1 VISGILGVTMDET
14 TPTSRDSAPATPASA
29 LPSFESCW
37 AAVSAGAQSGID
49 ALGALPAPLQ
59 QCCPELAGI
68 LRSSAVRTS
77 LEIYTRQDAEAVRQQ
92 ASLMQEATRAD
103 VCLMAAGV
111 TSGLVLAVAAVLPSG
126 PEYVT
131 PLGTINIT
139 LGLGIVT
146 LALGAAGTFFGY
158 LARDQGRISRWQA
171 RRGEAEIARL
181 DVFTTIA
188 GKAAEAGPAVDL
200 HGLALVVRHLLD
212 DQRNW
217 LGARALRHRKSS
229 EATSRW
235 GGLANALTF
244 IGGSG
249 AIIASQAKGSI
260 WIVLSGLIGAAIA
273 AYAANRDALRR
284 DRANADRYE
293 KAQVALD
300 GLSGRTDD
308 VAARIAAGEPKAL
321 VAFTDAVTDLLA
333 TEHKQWLEGTAQAE
347 ASLGKLDAQLRQLT
361 DTKK

>member
-1 VISGILGVTMDET
+1 MDET
-14 TPTSRDSAPATPASA
+14 TPTPPDLARATPASA
-29 LPSFESCW
+29 LPSFESCR
-37 AAVSAGAQSGID
+37 AVVSVGAQSGID
-49 ALGALPAPLQ
+49 ALGALSGPLQ
-59 QCCPELAGI
+59 QGCPELAGI
-68 LRSSAVRTS
+68 LQSSAVRTS
-77 LEIYTRQDAEAVRQQ
+77 REIYTRQDAEAVRQQ
-92 ASLMQEATRAD
+92 ARLMQEATWAN

-126 PEYVT
+126 PEYT
-131 PLGTINIT
+131 TNIT

-158 LARDQGRISRWQA
+158 LARDQGRVSRWQA

-188 GKAAEAGPAVDL
+188 GKAAEAGPAVAL

-212 DQRNW
+212 DQRSW

-249 AIIASQAKGSI
+249 AIIASQVKGSI
-260 WIVLSGLIGAAIA
+260 WIVLAGLIGAAIA
-273 AYAANRDALRR
+273 AYATNRDALRG

-300 GLSGRTDD
+300 GLSGRTDE
-308 VAARIAAGEPKAL
+308 VAARIVAGEPKAL

-347 ASLGKLDAQLRQLT
+347 ASLGKLDAQLSQLT
-361 DTKK
+361 DAKK

>member
-1 VISGILGVTMDET
+1 MDET
-14 TPTSRDSAPATPASA
+14 TPTPPDLARATPASA
-29 LPSFESCW
+29 LPSFESCR
-37 AAVSAGAQSGID
+37 AVVSVGAQSGID
-49 ALGALPAPLQ
+49 ALGALSGPLQ
-59 QCCPELAGI
+59 QGCPELAGI
-68 LRSSAVRTS
+68 LQSSAVRTS
-77 LEIYTRQDAEAVRQQ
+77 REIYTRQDAEAVRQQ
-92 ASLMQEATRAD
+92 ARLMQEATWAN

-126 PEYVT
+126 PEYTTNV
-131 PLGTINIT
+131 T

-146 LALGAAGTFFGY
+146 LALGTAGTFFGY

-188 GKAAEAGPAVDL
+188 GKAAEAGPAVAL

-212 DQRNW
+212 DQRSW

-249 AIIASQAKGSI
+249 AIIASQVKGSI
-260 WIVLSGLIGAAIA
+260 WIVLAGLIGAAIA
-273 AYAANRDALRR
+273 AYATNRDALRG

-300 GLSGRTDD
+300 GLSGRTDE
-308 VAARIAAGEPKAL
+308 VAARIVAGEPKAL

-347 ASLGKLDAQLRQLT
+347 ASLGKLDAQLSQLT
-361 DTKK
+361 DAKK

>member
-1 VISGILGVTMDET
+1 MDET
-14 TPTSRDSAPATPASA
+14 TPTPPDLARATPASA
-29 LPSFESCW
+29 LPSFESCR
-37 AAVSAGAQSGID
+37 AVVSVGAQSGID
-49 ALGALPAPLQ
+49 ALGALSGPLQ
-59 QCCPELAGI
+59 QGCPELAGI
-68 LRSSAVRTS
+68 LQSSAVRTS
-77 LEIYTRQDAEAVRQQ
+77 REIYTRQDAEAVRQQ
-92 ASLMQEATRAD
+92 ARLMQEATWAN

-126 PEYVT
+126 PEYTNNV
-131 PLGTINIT
+131 T

-146 LALGAAGTFFGY
+146 LALGTAGTFFGY

-188 GKAAEAGPAVDL
+188 GKTAEAGPAVAL

-212 DQRNW
+212 DQRSW

-249 AIIASQAKGSI
+249 AIIASQVKGSI
-260 WIVLSGLIGAAIA
+260 WIVLAGLIGAAIA
-273 AYAANRDALRR
+273 AYATNRDALRG

-300 GLSGRTDD
+300 GLSGRTDE
-308 VAARIAAGEPKAL
+308 VAARIVAGEPKAL

-347 ASLGKLDAQLRQLT
+347 ASLGKLDAQLSQLT
-361 DTKK
+361 DAKK

>member
-1 VISGILGVTMDET
+1 MDEST
-14 TPTSRDSAPATPASA
+14 ATPPDLARATPASA
-29 LPSFESCW
+29 LPSFDSCR

-49 ALGALPAPLQ
+49 ALGALSGPLQ
-59 QCCPELAGI
+59 QGCPELAGI

-92 ASLMQEATRAD
+92 ASLVQEATWAN

-126 PEYVT
+126 PEY
-131 PLGTINIT
+131 TINII

-158 LARDQGRISRWQA
+158 LARDQGRLSRWQA

-188 GKAAEAGPAVDL
+188 GKAAEAGPAVAL

-212 DQRNW
+212 DQRSW

-249 AIIASQAKGSI
+249 AIIASQVKGSI
-260 WIVLSGLIGAAIA
+260 WIVLAGLIGAAIA
-273 AYAANRDALRR
+273 AYATNRDALRR

-293 KAQVALD
+293 KAEVALD
-300 GLSGRTDD
+300 GLSGRTDE

-361 DTKK
+361 DARK

>member
-29 LPSFESCW
+29 LPSFESCR

-77 LEIYTRQDAEAVRQQ
+77 FEIYTRQDAEAVRQQ

-188 GKAAEAGPAVDL
+188 GKAAEAGPAVL
-200 HGLALVVRHLLD
+200 C
-212 DQRNW
+212 
-217 LGARALRHRKSS
+217 
-229 EATSRW
+229 T
-235 GGLANALTF
+235 
-244 IGGSG
+244 
-249 AIIASQAKGSI
+249 ASHS
-260 WIVLSGLIGAAIA
+260 
-273 AYAANRDALRR
+273 
-284 DRANADRYE
+284 
-293 KAQVALD
+293 
-300 GLSGRTDD
+300 
-308 VAARIAAGEPKAL
+308 
-321 VAFTDAVTDLLA
+321 
-333 TEHKQWLEGTAQAE
+333 
-347 ASLGKLDAQLRQLT
+347 
-361 DTKK
+361 

>member
-1 VISGILGVTMDET
+1 MDNET
-14 TPTSRDSAPATPASA
+14 TRTAPDRASA
-29 LPSFESCW
+29 AAAPNSGLALSSFQSCM
-37 AAVSAGAQSGID
+37 AATSAGAKAGID
-49 ALGALPAPLQ
+49 ALGALPEQLRQ
-59 QCCPELAGI
+59 NCPELAAI
-68 LRSSAVRTS
+68 LGSAAVRTS
-77 LEIYTRQDAEAVRQQ
+77 LETYARQDAEAVRQQ
-92 ASLMQEATRAD
+92 ASLMQEATRAN

-131 PLGTINIT
+131 RFGTINIT

-146 LALGAAGTFFGY
+146 LTLGAAGTYFGY
-158 LARDQGRISRWQA
+158 LARDQGRVSRWQA

-181 DVFTTIA
+181 AVFTTVA
-188 GKAAEAGPAVDL
+188 SKAAEAGPSVAQP
-200 HGLALVVRHLLD
+200 GLGLVVSHLLD

-217 LGARALRHRKSS
+217 LGRRALRHRKSS
-229 EATSRW
+229 ETTSRW
-235 GGLANALTF
+235 GGFANALAF

-249 AIIASQAKGSI
+249 AVIASQVKGSI
-260 WIVLSGLIGAAIA
+260 WIVLAGLVGAAIS
-273 AYAANRDALRR
+273 AYATNRDALRR

-300 GLSGRTDD
+300 GLAGRKDD
-308 VAARIAAGEPKAL
+308 VAARIAAGEPRAL

-347 ASLGKLDAQLRQLT
+347 ASLSKLDTQLKQLT
-361 DTKK
+361 DAKK

>member
-1 VISGILGVTMDET
+1 MDET
-14 TPTSRDSAPATPASA
+14 TPTPPDLARATPASA
-29 LPSFESCW
+29 LPSFETCR
-37 AAVSAGAQSGID
+37 AVVSVGAQSGID
-49 ALGALPAPLQ
+49 ALGALSGPLQ
-59 QCCPELAGI
+59 QGCPELAGI
-68 LRSSAVRTS
+68 LQSSAVRTS
-77 LEIYTRQDAEAVRQQ
+77 REIYTRQDAEAVRQQ
-92 ASLMQEATRAD
+92 ARLMQEATWAN

-126 PEYVT
+126 PEYTTNV
-131 PLGTINIT
+131 T

-146 LALGAAGTFFGY
+146 LALGTAGTFFGY

-188 GKAAEAGPAVDL
+188 GKAAEAGPAVAL

-212 DQRNW
+212 DQRSW

-249 AIIASQAKGSI
+249 AIIASQVKGSI
-260 WIVLSGLIGAAIA
+260 WIVLAGLIGAAIA
-273 AYAANRDALRR
+273 AYATNRDALRG

-300 GLSGRTDD
+300 GLSGRTDE
-308 VAARIAAGEPKAL
+308 VAARIVAGEPKAL

-347 ASLGKLDAQLRQLT
+347 ASLGKLDAQLSQLT
-361 DTKK
+361 DAKK